1 MTVQRRA
8 LISVFDKTGL
18 ATLGSGLAALGFEI
32 ISTGGT
38 LQALRDA
45 GVPARSVS
53 DITGF
58 PEILDGRVKTLHPAV
73 HGGILARRD
82 LPDHLRQLEELG
94 LGPIE
99 VVVNNLYPFRET
111 VRRPDVSTEDAIEN
125 IDIGGPSMIR
135 AAAKNFEHVLVVVD
149 PADYND
155 VLDALRTGSAPL
167 EWRRKLAVKAFQH
180 TATYDTLVAQFLRG
194 YEDPFPAEMTL
205 ALRKRQQLRY
215 GENPHQEAAFYADED
230 ARSLEP
236 AGMAAAEQLHGKEL
250 SYLNI
255 FDADAAFT
263 AACDFAEPTVV
274 IVKHATP
281 SGIASHDD
289 LAEAYRGAF
298 ACDTM
303 SPYGGIV
310 GANRPVTADL
320 AAAMKGVLYD
330 VIIAPDYEP
339 AALERLT
346 KRRDLRILRAPLIPM
361 DRPAYEF
368 RKVAGGVLVQESDR
382 MGDRGMQL
390 RCVTRRQ
397 PTEAELADLLF
408 AWRCVKHVKSNA
420 VVLAKDRRTVGIG
433 GGQPNRKAP
442 VDLALQLAGD
452 RADGSVLASDAFFPF
467 ARGDAVEIACQRGV
481 RAIIQPGGSIRD
493 QDAIEVADAYEVAMI
508 FTGVRHFRH

>member
-1 MTVQRRA
+1 MARRA
-8 LISVFDKTGL
+8 LISVYDKTGL
-18 ATLGSGLAALGFEI
+18 ATLGRGLAALGFEI
-32 ISTGGT
+32 VSTGGT
-38 LQALRDA
+38 LRELREA
-45 GVPARSVS
+45 GVPAMSVS
-53 DITGF
+53 EITGF

-73 HGGILARRD
+73 HAGILARRD
-82 LPDHLRQLEELG
+82 EPSHMRQLEELG
-94 LGPIE
+94 LGPIDL
-99 VVVNNLYPFRET
+99 VVNNLYPFREV
-111 VRRPDVSTEDAIEN
+111 VRRPDVALQEAIEN

-155 VLDALRTGSAPL
+155 VLDALRTGDAPL

-180 TATYDTLVAQFLRG
+180 TATYDTLVAQYLRG
-194 YEDPFPAEMTL
+194 YEDPFPEEMTI
-205 ALRKRQQLRY
+205 ALRKRQTLRY

-230 ARSLEP
+230 AREP
-236 AGMAAAEQLHGKEL
+236 ALSGMAAVEQLHGKEL

-255 FDADAAFT
+255 FDADAAYT

-274 IVKHATP
+274 IVKHGTP
-281 SGIASHDD
+281 SGIASHEDI
-289 LAEAYRGAF
+289 AEAYRGAF

-310 GANRPVTADL
+310 GANRTVTADM

-339 AALERLT
+339 AALERLR
-346 KRRDLRILRAPLIPM
+346 KRKDLRILRAPAIDM
-361 DRPAYEF
+361 SRRAFEF

-382 MGDRGMQL
+382 SGDLGMEL
-390 RCVTRRQ
+390 RCVTRRE
-397 PTEAELADLLF
+397 PGEAELADLLF

-420 VVLAKDRRTVGIG
+420 IVLAKGRRTVGIG

-442 VDLALQLAGD
+442 VDLALQLAGE
-452 RADGSVLASDAFFPF
+452 RAEGSVMASDAFFPF
-467 ARGDAVEIACQRGV
+467 ARGDAVEVACQRGV

-493 QDAIEVADAYEVAMI
+493 QEAIEVADQYNVAMI
-508 FTGVRHFRH
+508 FTGVRHFKH